1 MKTPDPQETTGV
13 GSPGNVLEVQGLE
26 KRFGREAAVHGV
38 NLHLARSEVISLL
51 GPSGCGKTTTLRCL
65 AGFYRPDAGRITI
78 GGRLVAGPGVFVPPE
93 DRQIAMVFQN
103 YVLWPHMTAFQ
114 NIAYGLRLRHVPR
127 PEIRQRVEEMLG
139 LLGLT
144 GLGERYPHQ
153 LSGGQQQRVS
163 VARSLVVR
171 PQLLLLD
178 EPFSNLDAKLRVQM
192 REEMRDLLQ
201 RLGISA
207 VYVTHDQEEA
217 MTISDRILLMDS
229 GRLIEEGPPYELFER
244 PRHEFTARF
253 FGIANMVPGA
263 LARRDGRL
271 WFRVDGLDA
280 EVRLPA
286 HLDGADGMRGL
297 LGLRETA
304 FEVRPG
310 APAAEGW
317 FAGTIRSRF
326 YVGGAVELDV
336 RYAGDRVMRCSVD
349 DHSAMSWP
357 DEVSV
362 RIVTD
367 RAILLPAPEAAVR

>member
-1 MKTPDPQETTGV
+1 MHAPRPETTRV
-13 GSPGNVLEVQGLE
+13 AQAEKVLEVQGLE
-26 KRFGREAAVHGV
+26 KRFGREAGVQGV
-38 NLHLARSEVISLL
+38 NLHLDRSEVISLL

-65 AGFYRPDAGRITI
+65 AGFYRPDAGRIVI
-78 GGRLVAGPGVFVPPE
+78 GGRLVAAPGVFVPPE

-217 MTISDRILLMDS
+217 MTISDRILLMDG
-229 GRLIEEGPPYELFER
+229 GRLIEEGPPAVLYER
-244 PRHEFTARF
+244 PSTEFTARF
-253 FGIANMVPGA
+253 FGVANMIPGT
-263 LARRDGRL
+263 LVCREGLTSLRL
-271 WFRVDGLDA
+271 DGLA
-280 EVRLPA
+280 TVVRLPD
-286 HLDGADGMRGL
+286 HLHGADGARCM
-297 LGLRETA
+297 LGLRESE

-310 APAAEGW
+310 GDAPGGW
-317 FAGTIRSRF
+317 IDGRIRSRY
-326 YVGGAVELDV
+326 YVGGAVELDI
-336 RYAGDRVMRCSVD
+336 RYAGERVLRCRAHDRA
-349 DHSAMSWP
+349 AMHWP
-357 DEVSV
+357 PEVAV

-367 RAILLPAPEAAVR
+367 RAVLLPLAEAPER